1 MSEMFTESLFHL
13 LLSFGIGELV
23 GVAHL
28 LLGLGAHAKRL
39 SCFPLLDKL
48 THLAIYDH
56 AAMILSTSS

>member
-1 MSEMFTESLFHL
+1 
-13 LLSFGIGELV
+13 
-23 GVAHL
+23 